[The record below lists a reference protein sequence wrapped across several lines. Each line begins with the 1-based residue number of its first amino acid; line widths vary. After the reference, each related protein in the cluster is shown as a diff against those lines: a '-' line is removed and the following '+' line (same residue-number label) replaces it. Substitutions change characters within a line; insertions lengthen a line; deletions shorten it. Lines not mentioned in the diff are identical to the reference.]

1 MKKLTVPVDA
11 DALDK
16 MAERER
22 KLTKW
27 LKDTHGQQVKDARHL
42 DEGTAERAYWHLGY
56 LTALRD
62 ALRLLQKDQEQQRLA
77 S

>member
-1 MKKLTVPVDA
+1 MKKLTVAVDA

-27 LKDTHGQQVKDARHL
+27 LAEEHGAQVQDAKHL
-42 DEGTAERAYWHLGY
+42 DEGTTERAYWHLGY

-62 ALRLLQKDQEQQRLA
+62 ALRLLQKEQQQRLA

>member
-1 MKKLTVPVDA
+1 MKKNMTVVVDA

-27 LKDTHGQQVKDARHL
+27 LHDTHGAQVKDARHL
-42 DEGTAERAYWHLGY
+42 DEGTTERAYWHLGY

-62 ALRLLQKDQEQQRLA
+62 ALRLLQEDQDQRLA